1 MIRSILRGWSKG
13 GHGQCTP
20 AGHNGDGED
29 CQGNALKFAMDT
41 NNPIIQLCIE
51 GARAEFEHRSEDA
64 RAYYQQAWEAH
75 TDDYEACIAA
85 HYVARF
91 QENPEELLRWNQ
103 IALNHANSVTDE
115 RVKEFYPSLYLNM
128 GQAYEN
134 LGNPVEAQRYYKLAA
149 DLGFIH
155 QQD

>member
-1 MIRSILRGWSKG
+1 
-13 GHGQCTP
+13 
-20 AGHNGDGED
+20 
-29 CQGNALKFAMDT
+29 
-41 NNPIIQLCIE
+41 
-51 GARAEFEHRSEDA
+51 
-64 RAYYQQAWEAH
+64 
-75 TDDYEACIAA
+75 
-85 HYVARF
+85 
-91 QENPEELLRWNQ
+91 
-103 IALNHANSVTDE
+103 LNHANAVTDE